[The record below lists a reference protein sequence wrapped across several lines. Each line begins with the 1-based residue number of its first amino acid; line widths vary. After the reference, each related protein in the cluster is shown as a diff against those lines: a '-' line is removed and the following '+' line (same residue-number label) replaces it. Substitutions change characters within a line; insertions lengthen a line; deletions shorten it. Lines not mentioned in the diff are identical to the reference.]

1 MVTQLKKLHY
11 SNEIIKNLRK
21 MKLPTLFT
29 KIPRY
34 KRFDY
39 APRHFDPQEEE
50 RKARDEQIR
59 KGLRTD
65 GENEISSEYR
75 ARIAG
80 SFKAS
85 RKHQAKSFDPSTNLI
100 RLIIL
105 TFLVVWII
113 AYLQFGSIAFY
124 GLLLFI
130 PFYLWLKFIRK

>member
-1 MVTQLKKLHY
+1 
-11 SNEIIKNLRK
+11 
-21 MKLPTLFT
+21 MKFPTLFT

-39 APRHFDPQEEE
+39 TPRHYDPQEEE

-59 KGLRTD
+59 KGLRAE
-65 GENEISSEYR
+65 GEISSEYR
-75 ARIAG
+75 TRIVG

-85 RKHQAKSFDPSTNLI
+85 RKHQSKSFDPSANLI
-100 RLIIL
+100 RLVII